1 MSILYKRETDRQAY
15 IRILKMIDC
24 KIEEKHPGNRDISL
38 TAELIAAGHLKGI
51 TRPNE
56 IGTPTA
62 NAVTGIGLSGR
73 LLLQELKKAEMNES
87 IWGRLRQAGD
97 LIIGF
102 LLGIAGTVAGAIVLH
117 LLKLAK

>member
-1 MSILYKRETDRQAY
+1 
-15 IRILKMIDC
+15 
-24 KIEEKHPGNRDISL
+24 
-38 TAELIAAGHLKGI
+38 
-51 TRPNE
+51 
-56 IGTPTA
+56 
-62 NAVTGIGLSGR
+62 VTGIGLSGR